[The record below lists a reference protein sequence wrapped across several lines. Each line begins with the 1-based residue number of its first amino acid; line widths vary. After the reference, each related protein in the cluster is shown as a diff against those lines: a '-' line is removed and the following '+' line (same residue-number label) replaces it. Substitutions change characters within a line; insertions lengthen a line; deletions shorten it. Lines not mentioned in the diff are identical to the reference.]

1 MTLLDSQA
9 KNVYTS
15 SHLTSLDGAENCA
28 MQFLWRPEG
37 GERTMEFL
45 GIPTSTWQEIGLAL
59 LILAGA
65 AILARLALL
74 LIDRLF
80 KRLAR
85 RTPTSFD
92 DALLDAVRVPLFWAI
107 MFFALTI
114 ALDQLTFLPADW
126 SEGRENL
133 RFVLYWLVAWLFV
146 HKLVSNMM
154 NWYSR
159 EMARVTESSLDESMI
174 PFLRRVA
181 VFLVG
186 AIAVI
191 VLLSHF
197 GIDVS
202 ALVTSL
208 GIASLAIAL
217 AARNTL
223 SDWITGFVIILD
235 RPFKIGDRIEI
246 QSLNTWGDV
255 QDIGLQ
261 NTRVLTRDNRMVVV
275 PNSVIGKNLVVNH
288 SDPSTQYRVQTHV
301 GVDYGT
307 DVAHARQVMVDAVRA
322 QDWVMHDE
330 RIEALFIEFGDVGI
344 IFRVRCWI
352 EHYVETRRIMDK
364 LNSCL
369 YDALNEA
376 GIEMPMPVQTL
387 YHRVESGER
396 DGLMA
401 VVREEPREE

>member
-1 MTLLDSQA
+1 
-9 KNVYTS
+9 
-15 SHLTSLDGAENCA
+15 
-28 MQFLWRPEG
+28 
-37 GERTMEFL
+37 MEFL
-45 GIPTSTWQEIGLAL
+45 GIPTSSWREIGLAL

-65 AILARLALL
+65 AILARLVLL

-80 KRLAR
+80 RQLAQ

-114 ALDQLTFLPADW
+114 AADQLTFLPADW
-126 SEGRENL
+126 REGREDL

-217 AARNTL
+217 AAQNTL

-255 QDIGLQ
+255 LDIGLQ
-261 NTRVLTRDNRMVVV
+261 STRVRTRDNRMVVV

-301 GVDYGT
+301 GVAYGT
-307 DVAHARQVMVDAVRA
+307 DLAQARQVMIDAVRA
-322 QDWVMHDE
+322 QDWVMQDE
-330 RIEALFIEFGDVGI
+330 RIEALFIEFGDAGI

-369 YDALNEA
+369 YDALYEA

-401 VVREEPREE
+401 VVPEEPREE

>member
-1 MTLLDSQA
+1 
-9 KNVYTS
+9 
-15 SHLTSLDGAENCA
+15 
-28 MQFLWRPEG
+28 
-37 GERTMEFL
+37 
-45 GIPTSTWQEIGLAL
+45 
-59 LILAGA
+59 
-65 AILARLALL
+65 
-74 LIDRLF
+74 
-80 KRLAR
+80 
-85 RTPTSFD
+85 
-92 DALLDAVRVPLFWAI
+92 
-107 MFFALTI
+107 
-114 ALDQLTFLPADW
+114 
-126 SEGRENL
+126 
-133 RFVLYWLVAWLFV
+133 
-146 HKLVSNMM
+146 
-154 NWYSR
+154 
-159 EMARVTESSLDESMI
+159 MARVTESSLDESMI
-174 PFLRRVA
+174 PFLRRVIL
-181 VFLVG
+181 FLVG
-186 AIAVI
+186 TIAVI

-197 GIDVS
+197 GVDVS

-246 QSLNTWGDV
+246 ESLNTWGDV

-261 NTRVLTRDNRMVVV
+261 STRVRTRDNRMVVV
-275 PNSVIGKNLVVNH
+275 PNSIIGRNLVVNH
-288 SDPSTQYRVQTHV
+288 SDPSTVYRVQTHV

-307 DVAHARQVMVDAVRA
+307 DVARARQVMIDAVRA
-322 QDWVMHDE
+322 QDWVMHE
-330 RIEALFIEFGDVGI
+330 QRIEALFIEFGDAGI

-352 EHYVETRRIMDK
+352 ENYVETRRIMDK

-376 GIEMPMPVQTL
+376 GIEMPMSEQTL

>member
-1 MTLLDSQA
+1 MA
-9 KNVYTS
+9 
-15 SHLTSLDGAENCA
+15 
-28 MQFLWRPEG
+28 
-37 GERTMEFL
+37 FL
-45 GIPTSTWQEIGLAL
+45 GIPTSYWKEIGLAL
-59 LILAGA
+59 AILAGA
-65 AILARLALL
+65 AIVARLALL
-74 LIDRLF
+74 LIDRVF
-80 KRLAR
+80 ARLAR

-114 ALDQLTFLPADW
+114 AADQLTFLPADW
-126 SEGRENL
+126 REGREGL
-133 RFVLYWLVAWLFV
+133 RFVLCWLVVWVFV

-154 NWYSR
+154 NWYSH

-174 PFLRRVA
+174 PFLRRVLL
-181 VFLVG
+181 FLVG

-197 GIDVS
+197 GVDVS

-217 AARNTL
+217 AAQNTL

-246 QSLNTWGDV
+246 QSLDTWGDV

-261 NTRVLTRDNRMVVV
+261 STRVRTRDNRMVVV

-301 GVDYGT
+301 GVAYGT
-307 DVAHARQVMVDAVRA
+307 DVAEARRVMVAAVRA
-322 QDWVMHDE
+322 QDWVMKDE
-330 RIEALFIEFGDVGI
+330 LIEALFIEYGDVGI

-352 EHYVETRRIMDK
+352 EDYVETRRIMDK

-369 YDALNEA
+369 YEALNEA
-376 GIEMPMPVQTL
+376 GIQMPMPVQTL
-387 YHRVESGER
+387 YHRIRDADRNGLVAVIR
-396 DGLMA
+396 DGR
-401 VVREEPREE
+401 REG